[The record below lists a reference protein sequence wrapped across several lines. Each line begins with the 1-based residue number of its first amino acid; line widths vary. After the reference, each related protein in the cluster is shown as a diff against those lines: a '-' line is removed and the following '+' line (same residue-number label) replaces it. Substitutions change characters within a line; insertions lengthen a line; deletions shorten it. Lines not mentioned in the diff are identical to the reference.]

1 MAPADGP
8 ASETGASVG
17 GWLEARRVTVGS
29 EVGGMAV
36 EAKVGVGVGVEAG
49 VQAAIRIAI
58 NKIQIKRFIRFSY
71 S

>member
-1 MAPADGP
+1 MFAIG
-8 ASETGASVG
+8 
-17 GWLEARRVTVGS
+17 L

-36 EAKVGVGVGVEAG
+36 AVGAKVGVGIGVEAG
-49 VQAAIRIAI
+49 TQAAGKIAI